1 VTEIDSFGTD
11 EINSDGTDVSVDVR
25 IVLYESEQAALV
37 RTGTKSLGQMNLNKD
52 GSFSYG
58 KSEEGVG
65 LADGGV
71 ADEE

>member
-1 VTEIDSFGTD
+1 VTEIESCGTD

-25 IVLYESEQAALV
+25 IVLCESEQAALV
-37 RTGTKSLGQMNLNKD
+37 RTGTRSLGQINLKKD

-58 KSEEGVG
+58 KSEEEAR